1 MQEWYIAGP
10 LSLAIVVLSGFFVII
25 EFSLMGAR
33 RHRLE
38 DTAETSA
45 ASRAALRS
53 LNELTIMLAGAQ
65 LGITAATFALG
76 AITKPW
82 MHHLLMPG
90 FAAVGISGGLAD
102 TIAFL
107 VSLLLVTFLHLVVG
121 EMAPKSWAI
130 AHPELAVRVIALPAR
145 GFIWIFRPLLKWIN
159 LIANKLVAATGVQPV
174 DRAGAQGYD
183 TDTLRTLVQH
193 SGQTG
198 AMDQKSAQ
206 QISGV
211 IELENSTVS
220 ALARAHGVEI
230 TPLPHDTTVRD
241 VQEASRSM
249 NRLRVVISDAESAVP
264 RVVHVRDTLLQDPDS
279 PAADVARP
287 ALSLAGST
295 KVQHAI
301 EHMRALGEQI
311 VVVGRGNNS
320 ESLWI
325 LNWDDI
331 MGQLWPEITKQLER
345 EA

>member
-10 LSLAIVVLSGFFVII
+10 LSLAIVILSGFFVII

-38 DTAETSA
+38 ETAETSA

-76 AITKPW
+76 AIAKPW
-82 MHHLLMPG
+82 VHHMLMPA
-90 FAAVGISGGLAD
+90 FAAVGISGGVAD
-102 TIAFL
+102 TIAF
-107 VSLLLVTFLHLVVG
+107 VVALLIVTFLHLVVG

-145 GFIWIFRPLLKWIN
+145 GFIWLFRPLLKWIN
-159 LIANKLVAATGVQPV
+159 VMANKLVAAAGVEPV

-230 TPLPHDTTVRD
+230 TPLPHDATVRD

-249 NRLRVVISDAESAVP
+249 NRLRVVVADEESAVP
-264 RVVHVRDTLLQDPDS
+264 RVVHVRDTLLHDADS
-279 PAADVARP
+279 PAADLARP

-311 VVVGRGNNS
+311 VVVGRGDNS

-345 EA
+345 

>member
-1 MQEWYIAGP
+1 M
-10 LSLAIVVLSGFFVII
+10 
-25 EFSLMGAR
+25 
-33 RHRLE
+33 
-38 DTAETSA
+38 
-45 ASRAALRS
+45 
-53 LNELTIMLAGAQ
+53 
-65 LGITAATFALG
+65 
-76 AITKPW
+76 
-82 MHHLLMPG
+82 
-90 FAAVGISGGLAD
+90 
-102 TIAFL
+102 
-107 VSLLLVTFLHLVVG
+107 SLLLVTFLHLVVG

-230 TPLPHDTTVRD
+230 TPLPHDATVRD
-241 VQEASRSM
+241 VQKASRSM